1 MTTWKSKLFGDN
13 RFNFYGWIGTGLLVI
28 GISIFLVVMAIHAG
42 AIHSPSCLLLGAI
55 YFILLGHFGVA
66 LQNYHARVAKNIEA
80 ADEKKSGKKDDA
92 AA

>member
-1 MTTWKSKLFGDN
+1 MITWKSKLFGDN

-28 GISIFLVVMAIHAG
+28 GISIVLVVMAIHAG

>member
-13 RFNFYGWIGTGLLVI
+13 RFNFYGWIGAGLAVI
-28 GISIFLVVMAIHAG
+28 VVSICMIIMAIRAG
-42 AIHSPSCLLLGAI
+42 ALHSPICLLLVAI
-55 YFILLGHFGVA
+55 YFVALGHFCVA

-80 ADEKKSGKKDDA
+80 EDAKKSGKKDDA